1 MDDVLTQQAATEQEI
16 TIIDNVVN
24 DMTTLGDKAAANA
37 TGALNFATNTL
48 SNAQLLLREAAV
60 PLDEVNAN
68 ETKGKTMFESR
79 QKFLTVTL

>member
-24 DMTTLGDKAAANA
+24 DMTALGDKAAANA
-37 TGALNFATNTL
+37 TRALNFATNTL
-48 SNAQLLLREAAV
+48 SNAQLLLEEAAT
-60 PLDEVNAN
+60 PLDDVNAN

-79 QKFLTVTL
+79 QKFLTVTP